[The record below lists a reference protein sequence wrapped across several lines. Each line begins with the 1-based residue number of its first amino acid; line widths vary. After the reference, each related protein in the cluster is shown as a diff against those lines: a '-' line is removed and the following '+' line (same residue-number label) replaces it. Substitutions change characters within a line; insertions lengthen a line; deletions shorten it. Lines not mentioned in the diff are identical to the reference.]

1 MPNSFRRG
9 RVLVTLTATL
19 AMIAACGGGSKG
31 GTGSTGAASSEG
43 ASPAPSAA
51 TSSAAASADTSSADL
66 VAAAKKE
73 GSLLFY
79 ASVTETS
86 AKALADAFGK
96 KYGIDTQVL
105 RITSTQLADRFSAE
119 AAAGA
124 PAADAIL
131 ISRTGFTTE
140 ADSKGYLV
148 PLKDAGI
155 PGYPGELPKQF
166 VKDDEGTAVVMVQA
180 AGIGYNT
187 DLVKGADIPK
197 SWDDLLDPKWKGKIG
212 VADPKSSASYVAE
225 WNTVAQGVGGDFLA
239 KLGAQKLKSYASGA
253 PAAQALAAGEIA
265 FNPMTL
271 SSLVKE
277 PKSKG
282 APVDIVVPDTTS
294 GAEVVLGI
302 AAKAKHP
309 NAARLFAQ
317 YTLSQEGAKVLADAA
332 GEISP
337 YDASKLPKDYHSPDL
352 ATALPITN
360 EILAKMGLG

>member
-1 MPNSFRRG
+1 
-9 RVLVTLTATL
+9 VTLTATL
-19 AMIAACGGGSKG
+19 VMIAACGGSKG
-31 GTGSTGAASSEG
+31 GAGSSGASSNGAASTT
-43 ASPAPSAA
+43 PSTVA
-51 TSSAAASADTSSADL
+51 TSAAASAGSASADL

-79 ASVTETS
+79 ASVTDTS
-86 AKALADAFGK
+86 AKAVAEAFGK
-96 KYGIDTQVL
+96 KYGIDTQEL
-105 RITSTQLADRFSAE
+105 RITSAQLADRFSAE

-131 ISRTGFTTE
+131 ISRTGFTTQ
-140 ADSKGYLV
+140 ADSKGYLI

-155 PGYPGELPKQF
+155 PGYPGDLPAQF

-187 DLVKGADIPK
+187 DLVKGDDIPK
-197 SWDDLLDPKWKGKIG
+197 SWDDLLNPKWKGKIG

-225 WNTVAQGVGGDFLA
+225 WNTVAQGVGGDFLS
-239 KLGAQKLKSYASGA
+239 KIGAQKLKSYASGA

-271 SSLVKE
+271 SSLVNE

-282 APVDIVVPDTTS
+282 APVDIVVPDLTS

-352 ATALPITN
+352 ATALPMTTD
-360 EILAKMGLG
+360 ILAKMGLG

>member
-19 AMIAACGGGSKG
+19 AMIAACSGGSKG
-31 GTGSTGAASSEG
+31 STGTSGASSSS
-43 ASPAPSAA
+43 ASTPPTAA
-51 TSSAAASADTSSADL
+51 TTSAAASADTSSADL
-66 VAAAKKE
+66 EAAAKKE

-105 RITSTQLADRFSAE
+105 RITSAQLADRFSAE

-124 PAADAIL
+124 PAADAVL

-148 PLKDAGI
+148 PLKEAGI
-155 PGYPGELPKQF
+155 PGYPGDLPTQF
-166 VKDDEGTAVVMVQA
+166 IKDDEGTAVVMVQA

-187 DLVKGADIPK
+187 DLVKGDDIPK
-197 SWDDLLDPKWKGKIG
+197 SWNDLLNPKWKGKIG

-225 WNTVAQGVGGDFLA
+225 WNTVAQGVGSDFLS
-239 KLGAQKLKSYASGA
+239 KLGAQKIKSYASGA

-271 SSLVKE
+271 SSLINE
-277 PKSKG
+277 PKAKG
-282 APVDIVVPDTTS
+282 APVDIVVPDLTS

-317 YTLSQEGAKVLADAA
+317 YALSQEGAKVLADAA

-337 YDASKLPKDYHSPDL
+337 YDAAKLPKDYHSPDL
-352 ATALPITN
+352 ATALPMTN

>member
-1 MPNSFRRG
+1 MPNLFRKG
-9 RVLVTLTATL
+9 RVVVTLTTML
-19 AMIAACGGGSKG
+19 AMIAACGGSSG
-31 GTGSTGAASSEG
+31 GDTGSSGGATPPSSAANTPAASS
-43 ASPAPSAA
+43 ASS
-51 TSSAAASADTSSADL
+51 TSGDL
-66 VAAAKKE
+66 EAAAKKD

-86 AKALADAFGK
+86 AKALAAAFGE

-105 RITSTQLADRFSAE
+105 RITSAQLADRFSAE

-124 PAADAIL
+124 PAADAVL

-140 ADSKGYLV
+140 ATGKGYLV
-148 PLKDAGI
+148 PLSEAGI
-155 PGYPGELPKQF
+155 PGYPGDLPKQF
-166 VKDDEGTAVVMVQA
+166 IKNDEGTAVVMVQA

-225 WNTVAQGVGGDFLA
+225 WNTVATGVGSDFLS
-239 KLGAQKLKSYASGA
+239 KIGAQDLKSYASGA

-282 APVDIVVPDTTS
+282 APVDIVVPELTS

-317 YTLSQEGAKVLADAA
+317 YALSQEGAKVLADAA

-337 YDASKLPKDYHSPDL
+337 YDTAKLPKDYHSPDL
-352 ATALPITN
+352 ATALPMTDD
-360 EILAKMGLG
+360 ILAKMGLS

>member
-1 MPNSFRRG
+1 
-9 RVLVTLTATL
+9 
-19 AMIAACGGGSKG
+19 MIAACGGGSKG
-31 GTGSTGAASSEG
+31 GSGSSGGTSPTPSAASTS
-43 ASPAPSAA
+43 AAPSAGP
-51 TSSAAASADTSSADL
+51 SSGPSSGSSSGDL
-66 VAAAKKE
+66 EAAAKKE

-79 ASVTETS
+79 ASVTESS
-86 AKALADAFGK
+86 AKALAEAFGK

-105 RITSTQLADRFSAE
+105 RITSAQLADRFSAE

-124 PAADAIL
+124 PAADAVL

-140 ADSKGYLV
+140 AISKGYLT

-155 PGYPGELPKQF
+155 PGYPGDLPTQF
-166 VKDDEGTAVVMVQA
+166 IKDDEGTAVVMVQA

-197 SWDDLLDPKWKGKIG
+197 SWSDLLDPKWKGKIG

-225 WNTVAQGVGGDFLA
+225 WNTVAQGVGDDFLS
-239 KLGAQKLKSYASGA
+239 KIGAQKLKSYASGA

-282 APVDIVVPDTTS
+282 APVDIVVPDLTS

-317 YTLSQEGAKVLADAA
+317 YALSQEGAKVLADAA

-352 ATALPITN
+352 ATALPMTDD
-360 EILAKMGLG
+360 ILAKMGLS